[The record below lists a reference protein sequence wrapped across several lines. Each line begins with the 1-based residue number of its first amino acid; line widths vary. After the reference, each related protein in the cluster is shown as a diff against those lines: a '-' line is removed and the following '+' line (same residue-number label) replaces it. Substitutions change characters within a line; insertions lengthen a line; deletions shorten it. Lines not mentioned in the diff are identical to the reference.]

1 MKIHNEMI
9 FTSIEKVQF
18 KKKRKEKKRF
28 FVRKKKNVS
37 LRNKKSIFIFRI
49 ITKKQ
54 QCAYKYLSFIEK
66 T

>member
-1 MKIHNEMI
+1 MKIHNEMNS
-9 FTSIEKVQF
+9 TSIEKVQF
-18 KKKRKEKKRF
+18 EK
-28 FVRKKKNVS
+28 KKKNVS